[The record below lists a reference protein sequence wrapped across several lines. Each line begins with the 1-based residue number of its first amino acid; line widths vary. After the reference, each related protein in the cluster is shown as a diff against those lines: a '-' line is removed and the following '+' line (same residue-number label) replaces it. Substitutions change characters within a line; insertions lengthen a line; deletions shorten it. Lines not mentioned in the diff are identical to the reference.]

1 MTATQVRSRFHA
13 LIDRVENTERL
24 KQMYDA
30 LADVEGLPDE
40 ITDELTP
47 EQRQRLERSLE
58 QVKRGET
65 WTHEEVM
72 AKAKQWLTK

>member
-24 KQMYDA
+24 RQMYDA
-30 LADVEGLPDE
+30 LAGVEGLPDE

-47 EQRQRLERSLE
+47 EQRQRLERSVNKAFDPDIYLSDSHSME
-58 QVKRGET
+58 SY
-65 WTHEEVM
+65 HERN
-72 AKAKQWLTK
+72 

>member
-58 QVKRGET
+58 QVKNGET
-65 WTHEEVM
+65 LTHEEVM

>member
-58 QVKRGET
+58 QVKNGET
-65 WTHEEVM
+65 LPHEEVM